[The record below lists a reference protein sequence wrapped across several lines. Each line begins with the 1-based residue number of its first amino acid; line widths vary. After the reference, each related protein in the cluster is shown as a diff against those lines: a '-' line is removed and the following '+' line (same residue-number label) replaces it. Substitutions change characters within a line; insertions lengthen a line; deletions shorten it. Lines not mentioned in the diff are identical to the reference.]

1 MLGSGRRRALR
12 RRMKGGFLP
21 ALIPIIAAAIG
32 EIFLGRTK
40 LGCETGVDRVAL
52 HPSPCT
58 V

>member
-32 EIFLGRTK
+32 AIPGIAS
-40 LGCETGVDRVAL
+40 VAL
-52 HPSPCT
+52 QARKQ
-58 V
+58 